1 MITLSAACLSL
12 VLFLFIVKDA
22 TPPDPNS
29 VEQAGDRAL
38 EVAEGDL
45 ENSFYFLQDRVTKH
59 EITNDKAKLLL
70 KERAGHFCDIIER
83 TPVLTTNDYRFAEIL
98 RTAERFDQAAK
109 YYQLAIEHE
118 KANEARTINAKLR
131 LAICDMHLDKFQDA
145 LTLVQSTF
153 SCSKPLKGTILLS
166 VYLDIAPLYNGQELE
181 KDFAVLVHDAIGQHI
196 DAEIDP
202 DSMEGKRFLNARHHH
217 LVKAWELAIQMIMD
231 AGDAETA
238 QKWARERDLTLR
250 MYPSLTAKP

>member
-1 MITLSAACLSL
+1 MITLGAACLSL
-12 VLFLFIVKDA
+12 LLFLFIVKDA

-38 EVAEGDL
+38 EVAENDL
-45 ENSFYFLQDRVTKH
+45 QDSYYFLQDRITKH
-59 EITNDKAKLLL
+59 EITNDQSKELL
-70 KERAGHFCDIIER
+70 KVRAAHYCDIIAGN
-83 TPVLTTNDYRFAEIL
+83 PVLATNNYRFAELL

-118 KANEARTINAKLR
+118 KANEGRTINAKLR
-131 LAICDMHLDKFQDA
+131 LAICEMHLGKFQDA
-145 LTLVQSTF
+145 LTQVQSTF
-153 SCSKPLKGTILLS
+153 SSSKPLKGTILLS
-166 VYLDIAPLYNGQELE
+166 VYLDIAPLYTGQDLKKE
-181 KDFAVLVHDAIGQHI
+181 FAVLVHDAIGQHI

-231 AGDAETA
+231 AGDTETA